1 MIITSKQSISLVYRL
16 LEFIKKN
23 TDKAHPASQDAL
35 RKIAGKELSDKLMG
49 DKGTFSR
56 RLTELADA
64 YNRDVNGNVL
74 LKEKWKIVYPGFNK
88 PEGSKSRNGKIYY
101 AHAVSEFEM
110 DFLIDKIRSSNCLT
124 QNEKDSLEERLISA
138 LCSKYYKPL
147 DKGKNALVR
156 FIGDTDETDESTADK
171 EKVAKKLKIIREHI
185 LSKHMLEL
193 SIRDMKKSIKV
204 SPYRVLYDGKE
215 FWLIG
220 NWHERPQHDV
230 KWNSYTDALTSIN
243 VSFIDKLQTAHT
255 PDEKFIYWAITKEL
269 LPDQSYTRVSN
280 ANRETKARYNK
291 WINADLKKLD
301 SLTALKLKHMMD
313 LEL

>member
-1 MIITSKQSISLVYRL
+1 MVITSKQSISLVYRL

-74 LKEKWKIVYPGFNK
+74 PKEKWKIVYPGFNK
-88 PEGSKSRNGKIYY
+88 PEGSKLRNGKIYY

-156 FIGDTDETDESTADK
+156 FIGGDDESTTDND
-171 EKVAKKLKIIREHI
+171 EVAKKLKIIREHI

-193 SIRDMKKSIKV
+193 SIRDMDNNIRI
-204 SPYRVLYDGKE
+204 SPYRLLYDGKE

-220 NWHERPQHDV
+220 NWHERPQDDV
-230 KWNSYTDALTSIN
+230 KWNYYTDALTSIN
-243 VSFIDKLQTAHT
+243 VSCIDELQTAHT
-255 PDEKFIYWAITKEL
+255 PDETFIHWRMTKDL
-269 LPDQSYTRVSN
+269 MPKQSYTRISY
-280 ANRETKARYNK
+280 ANRETKSRYNEI
-291 WINADLKKLD
+291 INAMLESLDGLKDLKLEHMKDLD
-301 SLTALKLKHMMD
+301 I
-313 LEL
+313 